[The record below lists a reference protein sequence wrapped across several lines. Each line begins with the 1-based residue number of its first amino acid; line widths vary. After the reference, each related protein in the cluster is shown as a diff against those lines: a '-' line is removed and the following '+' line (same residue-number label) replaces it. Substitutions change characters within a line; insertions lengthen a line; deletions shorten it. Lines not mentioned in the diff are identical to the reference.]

1 MLQEKA
7 KLCQDIGQ
15 SNKCL
20 GSSNSELI
28 CFFANFN
35 LTCTPFAGRLLHK
48 ASQNNG
54 KLYVVFGFPELQTKC
69 KVKTEMNFLTC

>member
-7 KLCQDIGQ
+7 KQCQDIGQ

-20 GSSNSELI
+20 GSSNNELI
-28 CFFANFN
+28 CLLQT
-35 LTCTPFAGRLLHK
+35 LTYTPFTCWLLHK

-54 KLYVVFGFPELQTKC
+54 KLYYVVFAFPAGAD
-69 KVKTEMNFLTC
+69 

>member
-7 KLCQDIGQ
+7 KLCQNIGQ

-20 GSSNSELI
+20 GSSNSVLI
-28 CFFANFN
+28 CFFA
-35 LTCTPFAGRLLHK
+35 FAFRLLHK

-54 KLYVVFGFPELQTKC
+54 KLYVVFGFPEVQTKG
-69 KVKTEMNFLTC
+69 KVMIEMNFLKC

>member
-20 GSSNSELI
+20 ESSNNESLI
-28 CFFANFN
+28 CYFA
-35 LTCTPFAGRLLHK
+35 TYTPFSCRLLHK

-54 KLYVVFGFPELQTKC
+54 KLYVVFGFPEVQTKG
-69 KVKTEMNFLTC
+69 KVKIEMNFLKC